1 MPTLRETIMV
11 NHFSI
16 TLWQITYLFFIIVLA
31 PYFSSSA
38 VVRTVPRRLQRNVM
52 FGAPVARHV
61 RAASL
66 PLSDADFA
74 IFGSLSILGW
84 SEILRNDC

>member
-1 MPTLRETIMV
+1 
-11 NHFSI
+11 
-16 TLWQITYLFFIIVLA
+16 
-31 PYFSSSA
+31 
-38 VVRTVPRRLQRNVM
+38 M

-84 SEILRNDC
+84 SEILRND